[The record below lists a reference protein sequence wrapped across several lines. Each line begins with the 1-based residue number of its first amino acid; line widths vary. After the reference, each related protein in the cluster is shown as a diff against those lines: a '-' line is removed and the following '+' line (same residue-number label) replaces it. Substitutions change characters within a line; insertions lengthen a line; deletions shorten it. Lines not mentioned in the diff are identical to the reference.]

1 MELHK
6 NIVSLA
12 GVLFLSA
19 FGLMACSAVPIKMQC
34 SEIQARID
42 YGNLTGDQL
51 RFAMQEL
58 DDCRGRQKDAER
70 KDSGFVAGTEKRF
83 TPESQTGV
91 DSTKSQDGNSR

>member
-12 GVLFLSA
+12 GVLFLA
-19 FGLMACSAVPIKMQC
+19 ALGPIACSSVPIKMQC

-58 DDCRGRQKDAER
+58 DDCRGRQQDAER

-83 TPESQTGV
+83 TPESPTGT
-91 DSTKSQDGNSR
+91 DSAQSHDGSSR